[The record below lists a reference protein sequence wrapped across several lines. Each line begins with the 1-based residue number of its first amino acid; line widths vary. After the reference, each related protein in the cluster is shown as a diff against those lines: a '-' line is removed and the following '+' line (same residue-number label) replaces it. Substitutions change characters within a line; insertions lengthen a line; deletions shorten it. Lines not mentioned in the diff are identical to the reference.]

1 MRASADSQGS
11 ALGVTQS
18 VSGIA
23 QIIGPAFG
31 ASVFGY
37 VVSVRVDLPFIR
49 EAAIAL
55 PAITMS
61 MGFIKRAVVKEPAN
75 RGTFQGEVA

>member
-1 MRASADSQGS
+1 MRPSADSQGG

-18 VSGIA
+18 VSGIT

-37 VVSVRVDLPFIR
+37 GVSVGVDGLPFIIM
-49 EAAIAL
+49 AAIAL

-75 RGTFQGEVA
+75 RGALQ